1 MRRTA
6 SFSPLVCLLL
16 AGIAACG
23 GSGDDDDGA
32 AGDEAT
38 ADAPRATPP
47 PPTAA
52 AGTAPPV
59 ATTTD
64 LLNLLPKA
72 ADIGPLQLGIP
83 AVAAIRSMA
92 AEVKQDPTGPC
103 GAALE
108 ALTLE
113 GAAGR
118 TYETVNGRIVGIIV
132 PRDAA
137 VDAYVEAN
145 RADLTAGCPSHTTT
159 AADGTEITLSTPEA
173 VDVSATVP
181 EGVAWISNV
190 EQPADGG
197 AHATVLLP
205 VGDNALLVTMSS
217 TQPLDAA
224 FVQTMAE
231 VWSAKAT
238 AAA

>member
-1 MRRTA
+1 MRR
-6 SFSPLVCLLL
+6 SMKISPLVCLLF
-16 AGIAACG
+16 AAAACG
-23 GSGDDDDGA
+23 GSGGDDAAADD
-32 AGDEAT
+32 EST

-52 AGTAPPV
+52 AGTAAPQ
-59 ATTTD
+59 ATTTE

-72 ADIGPLQLGIP
+72 ADIGPLELGIP
-83 AVAAIRSMA
+83 AVAAIRSMS

-108 ALTLE
+108 PLTLE

-118 TYETVNGRIVGIIV
+118 TYDTVNGRIVGIIV

-137 VDAYVEAN
+137 VDAFVEAN

-159 AADGTEITLSTPEA
+159 AADGSEITLSAPEV
-173 VDVSATVP
+173 VDVAATVP
-181 EGVAWISNV
+181 DGVAWISNV

-197 AHATVLLP
+197 AHATLLLP
-205 VGDNALLVTMSS
+205 VGDNALVVTMAS

-224 FVQTMAE
+224 FVQSVAE
-231 VWSAKAT
+231 VWNAKAT
-238 AAA
+238 AA